1 MRNRIPSSEILAF
14 YGGKSADC
22 RGRCLPDIQGWSDEL
37 LESNHDFIQWMFP
50 LLEASSVHPE
60 APILDQ
66 ETICE
71 FKGRPELQQN
81 LRASFL
87 RMLAFYGFELNA
99 DPEPQVRRRPDFADL
114 SSGWLWPGNH
124 NHLRITRIIKS
135 LRLLGLESESQAF
148 FKCLAQLYAEETRRG
163 IPRITA
169 ATFQFWTSAA
179 EDPPTRRKADTS
191 FIKGLTPGRA

>member
-14 YGGKSADC
+14 YSGRSADP
-22 RGRCLPDIQGWSDEL
+22 RGRRLSEIQQWPDDL

-50 LLEASSVHPE
+50 LLEPSSVHPD

-66 ETICE
+66 ETIRE
-71 FKGRPELQQN
+71 FNAHPELQQN

-87 RMLAFYGFELNA
+87 RMLAFYGFELNTDGGLA
-99 DPEPQVRRRPDFADL
+99 VRRRSDFADQ
-114 SSGWLWPGNH
+114 STGWLWPGNH

-135 LRLLGLESESQAF
+135 LRLLGLEAEAQAF
-148 FKCLAQLYAEETRRG
+148 FRCLSELYAEETGRG

-169 ATFQFWTSAA
+169 TTFQFWSAA
-179 EDPPTRRKADTS
+179 AEESRTS
-191 FIKGLTPGRA
+191 LHKTSPHGKTAHK